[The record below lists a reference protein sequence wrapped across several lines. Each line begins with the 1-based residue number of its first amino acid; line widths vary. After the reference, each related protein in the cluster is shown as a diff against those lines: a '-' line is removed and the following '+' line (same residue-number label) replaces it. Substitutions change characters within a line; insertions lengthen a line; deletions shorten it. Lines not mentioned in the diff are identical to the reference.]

1 MDHDD
6 SFELIESPSHN
17 DGTNKSTDD
26 TTIQLAF
33 TPLSWDQFHG
43 YFNHDGQLVND
54 DQFRKSIFNGGCAD
68 DVRCLAWPFIFG
80 VYQICSTRSE
90 REKVD
95 IENHYRYHAL
105 KIRCEMFIT
114 GWNGQESAE
123 TKIPIYQKGVHDVLT
138 LKNYEN
144 NARIFAFSRRTELDN
159 VFTWHRVLEKDIPR
173 TECSHPKFN
182 NDEMLVKMK
191 NILTVFGFFHPDIGY
206 VQGMN
211 DLLTSFMV
219 VFENEVECYWCFSNY
234 MESVQCDFDEKGMLE
249 KVVLV
254 QTLLKQLEPNLYT
267 HLYDCSVHDLVFCH
281 RWLLISFK
289 REFLNHE
296 DAIRYFEIVQSHHL
310 NLHHDLTDR
319 LQDDQDEDKVGS
331 VSKSQQP
338 QIERLANSKYTY
350 DVFACVAVIM
360 MKRQQF
366 LACCES
372 TDVFRVA
379 ATVHSNLDLRSL
391 HLKSYNLYSQ
401 YLQLIVREHSAK
413 EKNKL
418 FNRVSKAFKINWK

>member
-1 MDHDD
+1 M
-6 SFELIESPSHN
+6 
-17 DGTNKSTDD
+17 G
-26 TTIQLAF
+26 
-33 TPLSWDQFHG
+33 
-43 YFNHDGQLVND
+43 
-54 DQFRKSIFNGGCAD
+54 
-68 DVRCLAWPFIFG
+68 
-80 VYQICSTRSE
+80 
-90 REKVD
+90 
-95 IENHYRYHAL
+95 
-105 KIRCEMFIT
+105 
-114 GWNGQESAE
+114 
-123 TKIPIYQKGVHDVLT
+123 
-138 LKNYEN
+138 
-144 NARIFAFSRRTELDN
+144 
-159 VFTWHRVLEKDIPR
+159 
-173 TECSHPKFN
+173 
-182 NDEMLVKMK
+182 
-191 NILTVFGFFHPDIGY
+191 
-206 VQGMN
+206 
-211 DLLTSFMV
+211 
-219 VFENEVECYWCFSNY
+219 
-234 MESVQCDFDEKGMLE
+234 CDFDEKGMLE

-338 QIERLANSKYTY
+338 QIERLANSKYT
-350 DVFACVAVIM
+350 
-360 MKRQQF
+360 
-366 LACCES
+366 

-413 EKNKL
+413 EKTSYSTGYPRLLKSTG
-418 FNRVSKAFKINWK
+418 NRI